1 MEDSHNS
8 SASQFAQVVL
18 DVSVG
23 RPLEYAIPKELQQKV
38 QKGIHVKVPLR
49 GHLRSGYVLSLSE
62 SPSFPKS
69 LPIHSIEDETPQLTP
84 VLFELALWMSRYYCV
99 HLGAILKSMLPSCLR
114 GKVQPKEQK
123 WVVRAQSRAKLRE
136 LCSELQ
142 CSHPAQAKV
151 LEAILPANQGLLL
164 TELIQK
170 AGVSRSP
177 IDTLEKQGALK
188 LTTIQVERSPL
199 IGETYFKTF
208 PKKLNEEQHEALQRI
223 STSIESDSFETH
235 LLFGVTG
242 SGKTEVYLQA
252 IEKAVAK
259 EKQALMLVPE
269 ISLTTQTIE
278 RFKSRLDH
286 PIAILHHRLS
296 DGERFDEWQ
305 KIRRGDVSIVI
316 GARSALFSPLP
327 NLGLIIIDE
336 EHDSAYKQQEEAFCY
351 HARDVAVV
359 LGKMTK
365 ATVVLGTAT
374 PSVESFYNALNKKYT
389 LSKLTER
396 PGAQLPDV
404 KLIDMRREWER
415 NKGFTLFSE
424 ELVDKLKERIDKG
437 EQAIL
442 FLNRRGYHASWQC
455 EKCGEILQCPH
466 CELALT
472 YYKGENRLCCHLCEH
487 SISPPKTCPKCQTLQ
502 EWKYKGVGTELV
514 ERSLNA
520 LLPDA
525 RTLRIDGD
533 TTKHKGSH
541 DRLFQKFR
549 TQKAD
554 ILVGTQMIA
563 KGLHFPAVTLVS
575 VLNADGTLN
584 IPDFRA
590 GEHLFQLITQV
601 SGRAGRGEM
610 KGEVLIQTHLPENNT
625 LVLSS
630 KGDYEAFFEQ
640 EIGVR
645 EYFTYPPY
653 THFVKVHISS
663 TDATEAECMAG
674 ALYRACK
681 DKIEG
686 CAVHPVV
693 PSGYPKI
700 KDRYRF
706 HFLLRHQNPYAITSH
721 LQGILSKVKPKKSLR
736 IQIDVD
742 PLSTFF

>member
-1 MEDSHNS
+1 MAHSEL
-8 SASQFAQVVL
+8 SQTKRFAQVVL

-23 RPLEYAIPKELQQKV
+23 RPLEYAIPAELQPKL
-38 QKGIHVKVPLR
+38 QKGVHVKVPLR
-49 GHLRSGYVLSLSE
+49 GHLRSGYVLSISDT
-62 SPSFPKS
+62 PSFSKS

-123 WVVRAQSRAKLRE
+123 WVVRAQTRA
-136 LCSELQ
+136 ELQ
-142 CSHPAQAKV
+142 SLCADLQRSHPAQAKV
-151 LEAILPANQGLLL
+151 LEALLPASKGLLL
-164 TELIQK
+164 TELLQK

-188 LTTIQVERSPL
+188 LTTIQIERSPL
-199 IGETYFKTF
+199 VGETYFKTF
-208 PKKLNEEQHEALQRI
+208 PKKLNQEQKEALDK
-223 STSIESDSFETH
+223 IENSLEKEEFETH

-252 IEKAVAK
+252 IEKCVAK
-259 EKQALMLVPE
+259 GKQALMLVPE
-269 ISLTTQTIE
+269 ISLTAQTIE
-278 RFKSRLDH
+278 RFKSRLDY

-296 DGERFDEWQ
+296 EGERFDEWQ

-327 NLGLIIIDE
+327 NLGLILIDE
-336 EHDSAYKQQEEAFCY
+336 EHDGAYKQQEEAFCY

-365 ATVVLGTAT
+365 ATVVLGSAT
-374 PSVESFYNALNKKYT
+374 PSIESYHNSLNQKYT
-389 LSKLTER
+389 LSKLTQR

-424 ELVDKLKERIDKG
+424 ELVDKLKERIERG

-442 FLNRRGYHASWQC
+442 FLNRRGYHSSQQC
-455 EKCGEILQCPH
+455 ESCGEILQCPH

-472 YYKGENRLCCHLCEH
+472 FYKGENRLCCHLCEY
-487 SISPPKTCPKCQTLQ
+487 SMPPPQACPKCQTRQ
-502 EWKYKGVGTELV
+502 EWKFKGVGTELV

-520 LLPDA
+520 LLPEA

-533 TTKHKGSH
+533 TTRHKGSH
-541 DRLFQKFR
+541 DQLFQKFR

-554 ILVGTQMIA
+554 ILIGTQMIA

-575 VLNADGTLN
+575 VLNADGTLHL
-584 IPDFRA
+584 PDFRA

-601 SGRAGRGEM
+601 SGRAGRGEI
-610 KGEVLIQTHLPENNT
+610 KGEVLIQTHLPENST
-625 LVLSS
+625 LLLSS
-630 KGDYEAFFEQ
+630 KGDYTAFYDQ
-640 EIGVR
+640 EIEVR
-645 EYFTYPPY
+645 ETFGYPPY
-653 THFVKVHISS
+653 THFVKVHVSS
-663 TDATEAECMAG
+663 PESTEAEQMAN
-674 ALYRACK
+674 ALRRACHGRI
-681 DKIEG
+681 DG
-686 CAVHPVV
+686 GSVHPVV

-700 KDRYRF
+700 KDRFRF
-706 HFLLRHQNPYAITSH
+706 HFLIRHVNPYAITSH
-721 LQGILSKVKPKKSLR
+721 LQGILSKVKPKKGLR